1 MEHRT
6 PKEAQATMD
15 EAENNDDDDDDGE
28 QIEDVTPT
36 IAKREIATVDM
47 LSGITL
53 EEEPEP
59 GRPPPCDSRWSI
71 RKCFKN
77 IPITHTSL
85 NGVGRKTLRH
95 ELQGDSGANCTATDR
110 KDLLW
115 SIVHFDKP
123 LQVKT
128 FDGNNDDSG
137 KTRTLEALG
146 AGLMKMVDN
155 NNHIM
160 NHYSPLMPNSTGA
173 VISLDKFMRAITRA
187 SPNFNKSA
195 QSKAPAS

>member
-1 MEHRT
+1 
-6 PKEAQATMD
+6 
-15 EAENNDDDDDDGE
+15 
-28 QIEDVTPT
+28 
-36 IAKREIATVDM
+36 
-47 LSGITL
+47 
-53 EEEPEP
+53 
-59 GRPPPCDSRWSI
+59 
-71 RKCFKN
+71 
-77 IPITHTSL
+77 
-85 NGVGRKTLRH
+85 
-95 ELQGDSGANCTATDR
+95 
-110 KDLLW
+110 
-115 SIVHFDKP
+115 VHFDKP